1 MNLGACSAL
10 TTSPLTGVWYRAL
23 PLQRLNTALQTS
35 QTRFIPGRFNDG
47 TGLFDVLYLCE
58 NPFVAFME
66 VGATFGS
73 LTNVIPNPAVPWAI
87 LNVRVR
93 LHAISDLAANVASL
107 QTSAQELT
115 GDWREYSGRK
125 SGGSM
130 VGIEVSSPPTH
141 QLGNALYSVPQLEG
155 FLTFSAKV
163 PTYRCL
169 VVFPNKL
176 HSTSLVE
183 FFDPSGNVVHKIP

>member
-1 MNLGACSAL
+1 MNLSACAAL
-10 TTSPLTGVWYRAL
+10 ATSPLTGVWYRAL
-23 PLQRLNTALQTS
+23 PLQHLNTALQTS

-47 TGLFDVLYLCE
+47 RGVFDILYLCE

-73 LTNVIPNPAVPWAI
+73 LTNVIPNPAVPWAL
-87 LNVRVR
+87 LNVRVT
-93 LHAISDLAANVASL
+93 LHATSDLAGNVAAL
-107 QTSAQELT
+107 QTTAQELT
-115 GDWREYSGRK
+115 GDWREYGGRK

-130 VGIEVSSPPTH
+130 VGIEVGVPPTH
-141 QLGNALYSVPQLEG
+141 QLGSALYVVPGLEG

-169 VVFPNKL
+169 VIFPNKL
-176 HSTSLVE
+176 NAGSSVE
-183 FFDPSGNVVHKIP
+183 FFDPSGNVVHRIP

>member
-87 LNVRVR
+87 FNVRVR

-115 GDWREYSGRK
+115 GDWREYSGPKVRRVDGWNRGDLAPN
-125 SGGSM
+125 SPSRQRSVLRARDGRLPDVFGQSADLSMPGG
-130 VGIEVSSPPTH
+130 
-141 QLGNALYSVPQLEG
+141 
-155 FLTFSAKV
+155 
-163 PTYRCL
+163 
-169 VVFPNKL
+169 FP
-176 HSTSLVE
+176 E
-183 FFDPSGNVVHKIP
+183 

>member
-23 PLQRLNTALQTS
+23 PLQHLTTALQTS

-47 TGLFDVLYLCE
+47 TGSFDVLYLCE
-58 NPFVAFME
+58 NQFVAFME

-73 LTNVIPNPAVPWAI
+73 LTNLIPNPAVAWAA
-87 LNVRVR
+87 LNVRVT
-93 LHAISDLAANVASL
+93 LNAISDLAANVAFL
-107 QTSAQELT
+107 QTNAQELT
-115 GDWREYSGRK
+115 GDWRGYGARQA
-125 SGGSM
+125 GGSM
-130 VGIEVSSPPTH
+130 VGIEVGSPPTH
-141 QLGNALYSVPQLEG
+141 QLGHALYSVPRLEG

-183 FFDPSGNVVHKIP
+183 FFDPSGNVIHKLP